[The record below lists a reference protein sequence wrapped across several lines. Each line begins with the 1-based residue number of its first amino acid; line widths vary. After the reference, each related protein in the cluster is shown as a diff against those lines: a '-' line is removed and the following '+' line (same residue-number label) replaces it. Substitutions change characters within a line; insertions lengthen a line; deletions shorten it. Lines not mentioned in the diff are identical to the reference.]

1 MMKNIKKNLNNYLNH
16 CTTQKRLDK
25 KTIKAYR
32 IDLSQFINKTNII
45 SVDQLD
51 ICTLEKYIAFLNNT
65 YKPKTVKR
73 KLASIKAFFHYLE
86 YKDIIDFNPFNKI
99 AIQLREPI
107 ILPKVIP
114 LNTIEHFLATI
125 YKQIHQ
131 ADTPY
136 KRKNALRDAAVSEML
151 FSTGIRISELC
162 SLKSKDINLS
172 AGTVLIYGKGDKERR
187 LHIGNEQVIN
197 ILQQYKNEY
206 NSEINICKYFFV
218 NQSGRVLND
227 QAVRRMLNKYC
238 NLASI
243 DLHITPHM
251 FRHTFATSLLEAD
264 VDIRYIQE
272 MLGHSSINI
281 TQIYTHVATSKQREI
296 LINRH
301 PRKDFHI

>member
-16 CTTQKRLDK
+16 CTTQKRLDE